1 MLEAGVQVLHDTVC
15 YKHYCTPCSVSFLK
29 AKSTWYMVSL
39 NGKGNFNPTLVT
51 INENRTE
58 LGLFI
63 VQLAA
68 IIMSYLL
75 DQEGTLDTNMI
86 F

>member
-1 MLEAGVQVLHDTVC
+1 
-15 YKHYCTPCSVSFLK
+15 
-29 AKSTWYMVSL
+29 MVSL